1 MDILAISYIVTLQ
14 RQHHRPEAFHDKRDS
29 FERDII
35 IGRFGSFSTV
45 VIFGV
50 LFDLSYLPKDY
61 YSHANIIYIIA

>member
-1 MDILAISYIVTLQ
+1 MICIYDLTTGNIYHAQY
-14 RQHHRPEAFHDKRDS
+14 RREACHDKCDS

-61 YSHANIIYIIA
+61 YSHANILYILA

>member
-1 MDILAISYIVTLQ
+1 MRL
-14 RQHHRPEAFHDKRDS
+14 RPRNEAFHDKRDS